1 MATNVKKYNKQTH
14 LRMQDF
20 LNNKSREQYLEQ
32 KYIKIW
38 SYLFHFLLKN
48 QLPCKQHKVS
58 DMLQN

>member
-1 MATNVKKYNKQTH
+1 
-14 LRMQDF
+14 MQDF
-20 LNNKSREQYLEQ
+20 LNNKLREQYLEQ

-48 QLPCKQHKVS
+48 LLPCKQHKVS

>member
-1 MATNVKKYNKQTH
+1 
-14 LRMQDF
+14 MQDF